1 MKTIILD
8 FDGTIADTRNSII
21 ETVQATLSELH
32 LPLADHA
39 KIKELIGLPLKDTF
53 EKAACIDNAD
63 TVSKAIMIYRKRYDD
78 ISLKT
83 VKLFP
88 NVKETLQLLYE
99 KGTTITVASSKGK
112 DALNKLLERLDIK
125 SYITFVFGEQDVI
138 HKKPAP
144 DMALHILEATKSKPD
159 ETLVVGDT
167 VYDIAMGQ
175 GAKCLTCG
183 VTYGNHSRMQ
193 LQQQKAD
200 YIIDDFKEL
209 SKLIS

>member
-1 MKTIILD
+1 M
-8 FDGTIADTRNSII
+8 
-21 ETVQATLSELH
+21 
-32 LPLADHA
+32 
-39 KIKELIGLPLKDTF
+39 
-53 EKAACIDNAD
+53 
-63 TVSKAIMIYRKRYDD
+63 
-78 ISLKT
+78 
-83 VKLFP
+83 
-88 NVKETLQLLYE
+88 QLLYE
-99 KGTTITVASSKGK
+99 KGITITVASSKGK

-125 SYITFVFGEQDVI
+125 PYITFVFGEQDVT

-159 ETLVVGDT
+159 ETLVVSDT

-175 GAKCLTCG
+175 GAECLTCG
-183 VTYGNHSRMQ
+183 VTFGNHSRMQ